1 MVEVK
6 AWRELA
12 LLDVLPQAIL
22 LFGEDKTLLLAN
34 RAATALLGRTQSE
47 LFGQAFDQL
56 FPQEEMARLL
66 NHPHSADYTR
76 IFLMYDERFFQ
87 PQLLPLP
94 ASQEAQGGGFIVVLS
109 EVSHFKRLNE
119 NMTLFLQTVSHDLRS
134 PLTAAKGFV
143 DMLSMVGELNQKQI
157 IMREK
162 ILVSISDMTN
172 LVEKVLDAG
181 RLDPEMGAYELRREL
196 CDPAEVVEKVVSH
209 MSATAT
215 KKDQALSPAIGPGL
229 PMLSLDHMMIERAL
243 VNLVENAIKYTPNGG
258 EIQVAA
264 YVQGENLYFEV
275 RDNGLGIAP
284 ELQVKLFERG
294 SRIRRVEHRNIRG
307 SGLGLFIV
315 KNVAQQHGG
324 DAEVDSVEGQG
335 SRFRIRIPLS
345 GPNIIGNSH
354 ADSGSA

>member
-1 MVEVK
+1 MVESK
-6 AWRELA
+6 TWSELA

-22 LFGEDKTLLLAN
+22 LFGEEKTLLFAN
-34 RAATALLGRTQSE
+34 RAASALLGQTQAE
-47 LFGQAFDQL
+47 LFGQAFGQL
-56 FPQEEMARLL
+56 FPQEEMSRLL
-66 NHPHSADYTR
+66 GQPHLSEHSR
-76 IFLMYDERFFQ
+76 IFLIYDERFFQ

-94 ASQEAQGGGFIVVLS
+94 DSQEIQNGFIVVLS

-181 RLDPEMGAYELRREL
+181 RLDPEMGAYELRREV

-209 MSATAT
+209 MSATAN
-215 KKDQALSPAIGPGL
+215 KKDQALSPLIEAGL
-229 PMLSLDHMMIERAL
+229 PMLNLDHMMIERAL

-345 GPNIIGNSH
+345 GPNIVGNSH